1 MDLNLP
7 ARAETC
13 AVTGQEFGEDEKVV
27 SVLVREEGGEG
38 LTRRD
43 VRAAAA
49 GELVVEG
56 RVACRW
62 VHLYKPKRAGEN
74 PERELKLT
82 AENLFL
88 TLADPSNALSVEEAR
103 LVQFMALMLERKRVL
118 RPKGLNAAG
127 THQVYEH
134 AGTKGRYE
142 VPAGELS
149 PEFFVAVQ
157 EQLSVL
163 VGETKTAGA

>member
-1 MDLNLP
+1 M
-7 ARAETC
+7 
-13 AVTGQEFGEDEKVV
+13 GQEFGEDEKVV

-88 TLADPSNALSVEEAR
+88 TLADPSNELSVEEAR
-103 LVQFMALMLERKRVL
+103 LVQFMALMLER
-118 RPKGLNAAG
+118 
-127 THQVYEH
+127 
-134 AGTKGRYE
+134 
-142 VPAGELS
+142 
-149 PEFFVAVQ
+149 
-157 EQLSVL
+157 
-163 VGETKTAGA
+163 